1 MRTLTRLFAAGA
13 GIVRARAANEFAF
26 ESCLEVSRAFK
37 DAQMNLEV
45 YATRF
50 EAVLRCSG
58 SFVKWCGVFR
68 RRGAVGSQ
76 PQIFGGAE
84 ALAADLCM
92 TYRAA
97 HKLRH
102 KLSRLVC
109 PLTDEFAESSFR
121 PSSTLGGMWWWVWL
135 SAPASGT
142 GTIEPSAPNIDKQGT
157 K

>member
-26 ESCLEVSRAFK
+26 ESYLEVSRAFK
-37 DAQMNLEV
+37 GAQMNFEV
-45 YATRF
+45 YATRLKT
-50 EAVLRCSG
+50 VLRCSG

-97 HKLRH
+97 IKLRLR
-102 KLSRLVC
+102 LSRLVR
-109 PLTDEFAESSFR
+109 PLTDVFGRA
-121 PSSTLGGMWWWVWL
+121 M
-135 SAPASGT
+135 
-142 GTIEPSAPNIDKQGT
+142 IDQ
-157 K
+157 